1 MACAGKPNTIMS
13 NKKILLVEDDEM
25 LLNILVDVFSKEQF
39 TVLSARNGE
48 EGLKQA
54 TEKVPDI
61 ILLDILMPKMDG
73 IAMMKKIR
81 ENPKLKKTPAVIL
94 TNLNDTQAI
103 TQALETGAY
112 DFLVKSDWEPK
123 DLLKK
128 IKEKLGMA

>member
-54 TEKVPDI
+54 TEKVLDI

-123 DLLKK
+123 D
-128 IKEKLGMA
+128 